1 MGVAYTPHLP
11 VVPAPHSDGNKT
23 SIRRRTNAGYTS
35 TPDGPVLPNV
45 AQWSVTGS
53 SDRSLLGWV
62 LVTCIV
68 RLLG

>member
-1 MGVAYTPHLP
+1 MRGSEVSSDSWSCGQGGDEVSVARFIAGQRSRRQGPHTL
-11 VVPAPHSDGNKT
+11 T
-23 SIRRRTNAGYTS
+23 
-35 TPDGPVLPNV
+35 
-45 AQWSVTGS
+45 WSVTGF

>member
-1 MGVAYTPHLP
+1 LLPAAYAVFEEPCG
-11 VVPAPHSDGNKT
+11 ASGDGE
-23 SIRRRTNAGYTS
+23 SG
-35 TPDGPVLPNV
+35 DGFAVGCE
-45 AQWSVTGS
+45 WSVTGF